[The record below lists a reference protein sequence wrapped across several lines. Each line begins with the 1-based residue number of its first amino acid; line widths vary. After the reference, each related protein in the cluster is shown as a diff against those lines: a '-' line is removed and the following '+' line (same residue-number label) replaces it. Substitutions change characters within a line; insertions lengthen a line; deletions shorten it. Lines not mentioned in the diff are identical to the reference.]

1 MMTMTERHAEL
12 GDVQQTLFVPLSARA
27 AETRR
32 KHPAIRDPKAVEILD
47 SVDVD
52 AVYTANWGGFIMV
65 TRTLIFDWWIRE
77 FLSQHPAGTV
87 IELGTGLNTRFERVD
102 NGQCHWIDLDLPDT
116 IEVRRRFFA
125 DSDRRQMVAASVLDD
140 DWLDLVAACP
150 PPYFFVADGVLVY
163 LDEEKITSA
172 LARIAT
178 RFPGSRLAFDTY
190 TRKMYDRQHATAAR
204 RGMAARWA
212 WWCDDPRSLEDL
224 GLRVIDSRGVA
235 RPPAGLR
242 GELPGR
248 YRRLLALMG
257 PLLGKSIVVT
267 LFRADDPGL
276 RE

>member
-1 MMTMTERHAEL
+1 MGIMTGSHAEL

-32 KHPAIRDPKAVEILD
+32 KRPALRDPKAVEILG

-65 TRTLIFDWWIRE
+65 TRTLIFDWWVRE
-77 FLSQHPAGTV
+77 FLSQHPAATV

-116 IEVRRRFFA
+116 IEVRRKFFA
-125 DSDRRQMVAASVLDD
+125 DSDRRQMVAASLLDD
-140 DWLDLVAACP
+140 EWHDLVAACP
-150 PPYFFVADGVLVY
+150 SPYFFVADGVLPY
-163 LDEEKITSA
+163 LEEAKITGT
-172 LARIAT
+172 LRRVAT
-178 RFPGSRLAFDTY
+178 RFPGSLIAFDTY
-190 TRKMYDRQHATAAR
+190 SRQMYERQHATAAR

-224 GLRVIDSRGVA
+224 GLRVIDSRSVA

-242 GELPGR
+242 RELPGR
-248 YRRLLALMG
+248 YRRQLGLMG
-257 PLLGKSIVVT
+257 PLLGKSFAVT
-267 LFRADDPGL
+267 LFRAG
-276 RE
+276 